1 MASKTTQLKISKM
14 GWSVWS
20 ENPGQFAPI
29 QGGQFAPN
37 LGGQIERIFQTYYL
51 RMAQMGYYIPLFW
64 FKAGVSSF

>member
-37 LGGQIERIFQTYYL
+37 LGGQIERIFQYTTY
-51 RMAQMGYYIPLFW
+51 
-64 FKAGVSSF
+64 

>member
-37 LGGQIERIFQTYYL
+37 LGGQIERIFQIKNT
-51 RMAQMGYYIPLFW
+51 
-64 FKAGVSSF
+64 AG